1 MREEWRGSGD
11 GSGQE
16 MEGGGGGGKVSL
28 AYTEITGRDMGSRST
43 YTHGLAHLACSPVQ
57 W

>member
-28 AYTEITGRDMGSRST
+28 AYTEITGRDMGSGST